1 MRRLADSSHTSK
13 WNKES
18 TRLGRKS
25 ETGQPAAPRFRSS
38 AFRIDRYASSKR
50 IPRAPPRC
58 QRDPSPSLSLLFLYT
73 RFEIKFALTFF
84 LFFLSFSNKNNFVI
98 TISGKFEKIIIQLHL
113 LLIVEWKLL
122 PNCRLYISLNIGNW
136 TRFYEQKRFS
146 FFLFQRRSAR
156 NLSRNACHTSL
167 VESNGATVL
176 TYRHFVMR
184 GASFPSSIVS
194 HLGRASTGKKEH
206 RQSGARFVSTVSDS
220 RRRSAPWKLNA
231 LRSRFYFSLSLFP
244 LLLFFRIEYSRL
256 GILNRGKKERRNRES
271 RTSKSFLCFLL
282 SSILFNLIC
291 DEFFI
296 NILRCIAQ
304 RIVFFFLF
312 VLITRY
318 LIYLFFFYLF
328 KKKLLLIFIFPLRCN
343 LINSSSWKISKIV
356 MWRILKNWK

>member
-1 MRRLADSSHTSK
+1 
-13 WNKES
+13 
-18 TRLGRKS
+18 
-25 ETGQPAAPRFRSS
+25 
-38 AFRIDRYASSKR
+38 
-50 IPRAPPRC
+50 
-58 QRDPSPSLSLLFLYT
+58 
-73 RFEIKFALTFF
+73 
-84 LFFLSFSNKNNFVI
+84 
-98 TISGKFEKIIIQLHL
+98 
-113 LLIVEWKLL
+113 
-122 PNCRLYISLNIGNW
+122 
-136 TRFYEQKRFS
+136 
-146 FFLFQRRSAR
+146 
-156 NLSRNACHTSL
+156 
-167 VESNGATVL
+167 
-176 TYRHFVMR
+176 MR

-271 RTSKSFLCFLL
+271 RTSKSFLL

-318 LIYLFFFYLF
+318 LIYLFFSTCLKRNYYWSLSFHYVAI
-328 KKKLLLIFIFPLRCN
+328 LLILHREKF
-343 LINSSSWKISKIV
+343 
-356 MWRILKNWK
+356 LK

>member
-1 MRRLADSSHTSK
+1 MHDKCSCD
-13 WNKES
+13 N
-18 TRLGRKS
+18 
-25 ETGQPAAPRFRSS
+25 S
-38 AFRIDRYASSKR
+38 ACSCVGSR
-50 IPRAPPRC
+50 IPRTRRNGTKKVLGSAGNQKPANRPLHASDPPRFESIGTLRVSEFLALHRC

-73 RFEIKFALTFF
+73 RFEIKFAPSFF

-136 TRFYEQKRFS
+136 TRFYEQERFS

-304 RIVFFFLF
+304 RIVFFF
-312 VLITRY
+312 Y
-318 LIYLFFFYLF
+318 LY
-328 KKKLLLIFIFPLRCN
+328 
-343 LINSSSWKISKIV
+343 
-356 MWRILKNWK
+356 